1 MCIRDR
7 SEPVDVSADINKLM
21 QLYTVFKNAVE
32 FYEDCRF
39 WIDGKLL
46 DTYRQ
51 DELQRESFAYNS
63 IKPRDAKA
71 TSKFSHST
79 WENVSQFSPSICG
92 WYIPLADVADGKPH
106 KITIELTIPFT
117 DQLALQAWQL
127 YPNDICGEIEAE
139 VKTSLRAM
147 VWAQVNPNVVKE
159 TFQFLDDKAI
169 DEEMPAVVPITR
181 KFTQV
186 GKPANIV
193 VQYKAGEAPNENEE
207 PDPNI
212 LKVNVSKDKVVND
225 KLTITAANGID
236 MKVGKITLN
245 VLGGTIQLGRS
256 NLSGFG
262 LKPGVYQ
269 GLIRELQT
277 ALLVP
282 SQELTR
288 EIFEGLSL
296 IHISEPTRP

>member
-1 MCIRDR
+1 
-7 SEPVDVSADINKLM
+7 
-21 QLYTVFKNAVE
+21 
-32 FYEDCRF
+32 
-39 WIDGKLL
+39 
-46 DTYRQ
+46 
-51 DELQRESFAYNS
+51 
-63 IKPRDAKA
+63 
-71 TSKFSHST
+71 
-79 WENVSQFSPSICG
+79 
-92 WYIPLADVADGKPH
+92 
-106 KITIELTIPFT
+106 
-117 DQLALQAWQL
+117 
-127 YPNDICGEIEAE
+127 
-139 VKTSLRAM
+139 
-147 VWAQVNPNVVKE
+147 
-159 TFQFLDDKAI
+159 
-169 DEEMPAVVPITR
+169 MPAVVPITR

-207 PDPNI
+207 TDPNI

-288 EIFEGLSL
+288 EIFEGTAKVNGLEISKSMPLRNATNITMMFPKSPLDITCFDNIMYQNVQLVVNKRTYPDTEFSNTCSARFYQHQL
-296 IHISEPTRP
+296 IANELDGCLQATQEFED